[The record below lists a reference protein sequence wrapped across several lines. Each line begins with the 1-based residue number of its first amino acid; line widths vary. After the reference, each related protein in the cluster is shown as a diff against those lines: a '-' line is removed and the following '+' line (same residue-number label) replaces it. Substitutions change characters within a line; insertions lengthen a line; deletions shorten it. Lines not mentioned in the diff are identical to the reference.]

1 MKNETTLNHETPPI
15 ANVLL
20 VAGTDFKEE
29 ALLIISDL
37 LDNIGWLGGDS
48 YEMEAIENSTNIAQ
62 DFLDKHKTIK
72 EDTSDLKLKHMTG
85 GSFGIYCHKE
95 RQVEACNKKVAA
107 KYMGVSPNS
116 VRCIKEPYK

>member
-1 MKNETTLNHETPPI
+1 MKTETTLNHETPPI
-15 ANVLL
+15 AKD
-20 VAGTDFKEE
+20 GTDFKEE

-37 LDNIGWLGGDS
+37 LDTIGWLGGDA
-48 YEMEAIENSTNIAQ
+48 YEMEAIEKATKIAQ

-72 EDTSDLKLKHMTG
+72 EDTPDLKLKHMTG
-85 GSFGIYCHKE
+85 SSFGIYCHKHDGK

-107 KYMGVSPNS
+107 KYMGVSKRS